1 MRKLTSI
8 ALHSIL
14 AAITS
19 AASNTAIADSG
30 ANSGADTYKFVCSS
44 CHEVGIDGAPILD
57 DKTAWMHRIN
67 QGIDKLYA
75 STLNGKCKVLVQ
87 AERKDLSDQTIKA
100 AVDYIIS
107 QVKR

>member
-1 MRKLTSI
+1 MIKLTSI

-14 AAITS
+14 AV
-19 AASNTAIADSG
+19 AASAVSCTAMADSDADNG
-30 ANSGADTYKFVCSS
+30 ANTYKLVCSS

-67 QGIDKLYA
+67 QGTNSLYT

-87 AERKDLSDQTIKA
+87 ANRKDLSDQTIKA

-107 QVKR
+107 QVTQ